1 MLFFYIQAFLL
12 PEDEV
17 MEVLILFLV
26 SHPYIE
32 FYQIPEFLDCQV
44 NIFKDTI
51 ASKEVWPQI
60 CDPTCPFLFIL
71 YWWKLSLN
79 SSLVFIDSLPLF
91 DFRTKIKAQNG
102 SYFKSWLKTPPNP
115 LVVNMM
121 IYILFVHHLGINIW
135 QLRISA

>member
-26 SHPYIE
+26 SHPYVE

-44 NIFKDTI
+44 NIFKDKI

-60 CDPTCPFLFIL
+60 CDPTCPFSLLQHIL
-71 YWWKLSLN
+71 YWRKLSLN

-91 DFRTKIKAQNG
+91 DFRTKIKAQ
-102 SYFKSWLKTPPNP
+102 KW
-115 LVVNMM
+115 
-121 IYILFVHHLGINIW
+121 ILFQVWTENTPQPLCGEYDELYFICPSSWH
-135 QLRISA
+135 